1 MEYVIGVDWQWWC
14 GLRQGDRIFEPVM
27 EAAGR
32 RLYATGAWR
41 EGDALHSSCTCPVG
55 WNGRKHSVGVV
66 AAYLDKL
73 AKGAE
78 VPIANAG
85 DGRWVK
91 PCSEG

>member
-1 MEYVIGVDWQWWC
+1 LEWTGSGGVAFARVTGFLSPSWKPLAGVSTQLAP
-14 GLRQGDRIFEPVM
+14 GAQGTLSTPVALVLSAGT
-27 EAAGR
+27 AA
-32 RLYATGAWR
+32 
-41 EGDALHSSCTCPVG
+41 
-55 WNGRKHSVGVV
+55 KHSVGVV